1 MIGIIGAMKIEVE
14 KIIEKMTDKTS
25 VMISG
30 AQFVIGKFFG
40 KDVVVA
46 VSGVGKVNAAAIT
59 EAMILKYSPDFVINT
74 GVAGTLSSKLNIGD
88 VAISKDVVEHDMDTS
103 PLGDPKGFISGLNV
117 VKMEADKRIIEMFSN
132 VLTELNINFEIGTIA
147 SGDQFINSSE
157 VKEKIIS
164 EFNGICCEMEGAS
177 IGHVCTINNVPFCVL
192 RAISDGADDSSHM
205 SYEQFCDIAASN
217 SIKVLELFFDRLTL

>member
-14 KIIEKMTDKTS
+14 KIIEKMTDKTFAT
-25 VMISG
+25 ISG
-30 AQFVIGKFFG
+30 ANFVSGKFFG

-117 VKMEADKRIIEMFSN
+117 VKMEADKRIIEMFSI

-157 VKEKIIS
+157 IKEKIRS

-205 SYEQFCDIAASN
+205 SYEQFCDIAANN
-217 SIKVLELFFDRLTL
+217 SIKVLEMFFERLTL

>member
-30 AQFVIGKFFG
+30 AQFVSGKFYD

-59 EAMILKYSPDFVINT
+59 EAMIIKYSPDFVINT
-74 GVAGTLSSKLNIGD
+74 GVAGTLSNKLNIGD
-88 VAISKDVVEHDMDTS
+88 IAISKDVVEHDMDTS

-117 VKMEADKRIIEMFSN
+117 VKMEADKKIIEMFSN
-132 VLTELNINFEIGTIA
+132 VLTELNINFEIGTVA

-157 VKEKIIS
+157 VKEKIRN

-177 IGHVCTINNVPFCVL
+177 IGHVCTINDVPFCVL

-205 SYEQFCDIAASN
+205 SYEQFCDIAANN
-217 SIKVLELFFDRLTL
+217 SMKVLEMFFNKLIL